1 MRDDRTAREG
11 GDGIRETLAGF
22 CRRTGREELLFQ
34 WHPTKNLPLTPDTV
48 SSGSSRRV
56 WWRCEQGHEWQ
67 CAVYARTA
75 SRTKCPY
82 CVGKLPIVGKTDFA
96 SQFPDL
102 AKEWHPTKNTSL
114 TPDKVLP
121 GSHRMVWWVCGKGH
135 EWQAMVKSRVSGCGC
150 PVCANRTIKQGDNDF
165 ATTHP
170 ELAKQWHPTK
180 NGALTPQDVSGGAH
194 RKVWWICE
202 KGHEWQAAVFSRTAN
217 GAGCPVCAGKV
228 IVPGENDLRT
238 IYPSIAR
245 EWHAAKNGSLTPETV
260 SPYSNR
266 KVWWI
271 CKRGHAY
278 QAVVAARTM
287 HGSGCPY
294 CAGRKA
300 LQGFNDLATVDPKT
314 AEQWHPTLNGNLT
327 PEMVTAGS
335 RKKVWW
341 VCSEGQVWKAAVYS
355 RAGRRKSGCPVCA
368 GKVKVRRPP
377 AVAAWAANSAN
388 GGTSRI

>member
-1 MRDDRTAREG
+1 M
-11 GDGIRETLAGF
+11 
-22 CRRTGREELLFQ
+22 
-34 WHPTKNLPLTPDTV
+34 
-48 SSGSSRRV
+48 
-56 WWRCEQGHEWQ
+56 CE
-67 CAVYARTA
+67 
-75 SRTKCPY
+75 
-82 CVGKLPIVGKTDFA
+82 
-96 SQFPDL
+96 
-102 AKEWHPTKNTSL
+102 
-114 TPDKVLP
+114 
-121 GSHRMVWWVCGKGH
+121 KGH
-135 EWQAMVKSRVSGCGC
+135 EWQSMVKSRVSGCGC
-150 PVCANRTIKQGDNDF
+150 PVCAKRAIQQGDNDF

-180 NGALTPQDVSGGAH
+180 NGTLTPQDVTAGAH
-194 RKVWWICE
+194 RKVWWMCE

-238 IYPSIAR
+238 IYPSIAK
-245 EWHAAKNGSLTPETV
+245 EWHAAKNENLTPETV

-271 CKRGHAY
+271 CERGHAY

-300 LQGFNDLATVDPKT
+300 LQGFNDLATIDPKT
-314 AEQWHPTLNGNLT
+314 AAQWHPTLNGSLT

-341 VCSEGQVWKAAVYS
+341 QCSEGHVWKAAVYS
-355 RAGRRKSGCPVCA
+355 RTGSRKSGCSVCVGRVKSEQQKRYAAAMA
-368 GKVKVRRPP
+368 GRL
-377 AVAAWAANSAN
+377 AN
-388 GGTSRI
+388 GGRGV